1 MEGDRFNM
9 TLPLS
14 ACSADHVPDGVRQ
27 RVIQVTPLVTAF
39 AHRIMLIWC
48 RYSVQHI
55 LHSTT
60 GHHMSS
66 AVGAEKGTSAVQ
78 ALFEGQDHPE
88 DSKHEILVKHNRS
101 LGYLIVDLTK
111 LMSGEQLQNL
121 TVDFRKLH
129 SAASSEEVLGVA
141 VTAWTGDTFKRMIWH
156 LIEARI
162 YPCWCCIPTLCSC
175 MATFEACFRQAI
187 TASLPTEAALPE

>member
-1 MEGDRFNM
+1 
-9 TLPLS
+9 
-14 ACSADHVPDGVRQ
+14 
-27 RVIQVTPLVTAF
+27 
-39 AHRIMLIWC
+39 
-48 RYSVQHI
+48 
-55 LHSTT
+55 
-60 GHHMSS
+60 MSS

-88 DSKHEILVKHNRS
+88 DSRHEILVKHNRS

-187 TASLPTEAALPE
+187 TVSLPTEAALPE